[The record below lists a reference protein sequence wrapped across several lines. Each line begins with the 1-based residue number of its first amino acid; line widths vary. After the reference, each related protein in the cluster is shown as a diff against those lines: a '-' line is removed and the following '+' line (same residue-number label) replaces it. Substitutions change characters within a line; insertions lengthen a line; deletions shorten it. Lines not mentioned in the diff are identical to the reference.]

1 MTEGYEKFH
10 EIGKKICKGFENGIQ
25 QITKE
30 ACANNERK
38 RKGIPMKRKI
48 HKKDPRNKIRKNFVT
63 IQESVIKIQNLI
75 NQIDKREI

>member
-1 MTEGYEKFH
+1 
-10 EIGKKICKGFENGIQ
+10 
-25 QITKE
+25 
-30 ACANNERK
+30 
-38 RKGIPMKRKI
+38 MKRKI